1 MKQFF
6 NFFVFLTIAAFAFH
20 CNAETS
26 DLDLIILQNPKVEL
40 KKAAKKGQLEKL
52 VRIIKLI
59 DQKKIDPEIFK
70 DPSLVSKAEKR
81 EIKNNRDSKKYL
93 FFKGLLWTSLI
104 ATALFPAGASKNPID
119 MCVIDNLDYY
129 PLLLKGM
136 IMSLELMFLKFMS
149 DGKALWKRDGGLG
162 NQLIKK
168 YHEKSLA

>member
-6 NFFVFLTIAAFAFH
+6 NFFVFLTITAFAFH
-20 CNAETS
+20 CKAETN
-26 DLDLIILQNPKVEL
+26 DLDLIILQNPQVEL

-59 DQKKIDPEIFK
+59 DQKKIDVEIFK
-70 DPSLVSKAEKR
+70 DPSLVNKAEKR

-93 FFKGLLWTSLI
+93 FFRGFLWTSLL
-104 ATALFPAGASKNPID
+104 ASALFPAGGSKYSIG

-136 IMSLELMFLKFMS
+136 IMSLELMFLRLMS
-149 DGKALWKRDGGLG
+149 DGKALWKRDGRLVH
-162 NQLIKK
+162 QLIKK